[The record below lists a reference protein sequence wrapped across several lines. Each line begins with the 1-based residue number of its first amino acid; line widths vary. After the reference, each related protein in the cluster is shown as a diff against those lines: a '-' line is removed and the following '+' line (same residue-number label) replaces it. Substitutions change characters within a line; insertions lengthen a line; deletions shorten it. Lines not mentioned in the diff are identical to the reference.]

1 MTKIT
6 SDMDKNL
13 ENVENHKRLAKNQLE
28 NKEKPLGFG

>member
-1 MTKIT
+1 MIKIT
-6 SDMDKNL
+6 SDMDKKF